1 MRGTV
6 TVYVL
11 FPGSNHGET
20 VALFERLDKRGVRIK
35 GGGVGGGG
43 VRMRRDYW

>member
-1 MRGTV
+1 MIRTV

-20 VALFERLDKRGVRIK
+20 VALFKRSDKRVIRRK
-35 GGGVGGGG
+35 GGGGGGGG
-43 VRMRRDYW
+43 VRMRIDDW